1 MVWHLLLFFD
11 WSLLTVLE
19 LVAFIHAETVDPVDW
34 FVAEEAKVGLV
45 ADKAVGMLY
54 DESALLWRE
63 VVLPIEEEIPQVE
76 INRQVGP

>member
-11 WSLLTVLE
+11 RSFLTVLE
-19 LVAFIHAETVDPVDW
+19 LVAFIHAETVDPVDR

-45 ADKAVGMLY
+45 AYKAVGMLD